1 MKFKMQFLL
10 QKPLRRYCRPKNKA
24 TCFGGCYFGDTGI
37 TTSAADN
44 APIFNLA
51 GQKVGKG
58 YKGVVIKAGKKMIQ

>member
-1 MKFKMQFLL
+1 MKK
-10 QKPLRRYCRPKNKA
+10 
-24 TCFGGCYFGDTGI
+24 FGETYEFNYNNVLISLNRVETGITNI

-51 GQKVGKG
+51 GQKVSKS